1 MWLVSMGP
9 HIDWDPFPPISRYGV
24 DKPDLRFGS
33 PIVDLRA
40 ALRTCGLAALEA
52 AAARQDC
59 TIGGVF
65 FPSTD
70 LKAAR
75 RVEKEVR
82 AMFADQLEAE
92 GREGEAVITSATS
105 TLGGEVAG
113 SLARKLGTG
122 SRTAL
127 AAAAGEGMVGVVVA
141 GRSGAAAPVLGRARS
156 LLAEVLVPDLA
167 ARPHAFT
174 WVVDFPLFLEEEG
187 AVEAAHHPF
196 TAVHAEDRAW
206 WRSKPLEARS
216 LHYDLV
222 VDGQE
227 VRGHSV

>member
-1 MWLVSMGP
+1 M
-9 HIDWDPFPPISRYGV
+9 

-40 ALRTCGLAALEA
+40 ALRACGLAPLEA
-52 AAARQDC
+52 AAARQHC

-70 LKAAR
+70 LQAAR
-75 RVEKEVR
+75 RVERKVREV
-82 AMFADQLEAE
+82 FAAQLEAE
-92 GREGEAVITSATS
+92 RREGEAVITSATS

-113 SLARKLGTG
+113 SLAKKLTAE
-122 SRTAL
+122 SRAAL

-141 GRSGAAAPVLGRARS
+141 GRSCVAASVLGRARN
-156 LLAEVLVPDLA
+156 LLAEALLPDLA

-174 WVVDFPLFLEEEG
+174 WVIDFPLFLEEEG
-187 AVEAAHHPF
+187 VVEAAHHPF

-206 WRSKPLEARS
+206 WRSRPLEARS

-227 VRGHSV
+227 VRSSSGAGAA